1 MLQLQ
6 SLFGVFALL
15 AIAWAFGENRRAVSL
30 RQAAIGLF
38 VTLLTAVA
46 LIKLPF
52 VAHGFGV
59 INDAVGAISSASRA
73 GTAFV
78 FGYLGGGALPFDL
91 KAPGADFILAFQALP
106 VVLVMSV
113 LTTLLFYWRVLPPVV
128 RGMAWLLERTLGVGG
143 AVGLSTAANIFLG
156 MVEAPLFIRPY
167 LAQLTRSELF
177 LVMTGGMAGIAG
189 TVLVLY
195 ATLLAPLIP
204 DAAAHFVIASVLGAP
219 AAILVSLIMV
229 PETSDI
235 RTGGALEDPDMH
247 ASSTMDAIVK
257 GTVAGLELLLNIVAM
272 LIVLVALVYLANAIL
287 GLLPDFGGARDFAAA
302 NARLRH
308 GAGVLADGP
317 ALAAGDHRGQP
328 DGHQNRAERADRL
341 CRSVQ
346 ARRRCARFA
355 LTADHA
361 VCDVR
366 LRQFRQPRH
375 HDRRPR
381 HHGAAAPRRDQF
393 ARLEIDRVGHADD
406 LPDGRD
412 RRGADLSRHSEA
424 RTSANPE
431 SRHVRVRRSAS
442 PRNDGFQP
450 QQRRQP
456 GNHIHRPLRGEM
468 RVIPRQGNA
477 AVDRE
482 RALPHRADRIDHRD
496 VGKPLMC
503 RQCRVHRQ
511 VERKDIRQHQII

>member
-6 SLFGVFALL
+6 SAFGVFALL
-15 AIAWAFGENRRAVSL
+15 AIAFAFGENRRNVSL

-38 VTLLTAVA
+38 VTLLTAIV
-46 LIKLPF
+46 LIKLPV

-59 INDAVGAISSASRA
+59 INDAVGAISQASRA
-73 GTAFV
+73 GTSFV

-113 LTTLLFYWRVLPPVV
+113 LTTLLFYWRILPPIV

-219 AAILVSLIMV
+219 AAILISLIMV
-229 PETSDI
+229 PETSDV
-235 RTGGALEDPDMH
+235 RTGGALADPEMH

-287 GLLPDFGGARDFAAA
+287 GLLPDIGGRISLQRMLGYVMAPVCWLMGLPWPQAVTAGSLMGTKTVLNELIAYVDLSKLGPDALDPRSRLIMLYAMCGFANFGSLGIMIGGLGTMAPERREEINSLGLKSIVSGTLTTCLMGAIV
-302 NARLRH
+302 
-308 GAGVLADGP
+308 GVL
-317 ALAAGDHRGQP
+317 
-328 DGHQNRAERADRL
+328 
-341 CRSVQ
+341 
-346 ARRRCARFA
+346 
-355 LTADHA
+355 T
-361 VCDVR
+361 
-366 LRQFRQPRH
+366 
-375 HDRRPR
+375 
-381 HHGAAAPRRDQF
+381 
-393 ARLEIDRVGHADD
+393 
-406 LPDGRD
+406 
-412 RRGADLSRHSEA
+412 
-424 RTSANPE
+424 
-431 SRHVRVRRSAS
+431 
-442 PRNDGFQP
+442 
-450 QQRRQP
+450 
-456 GNHIHRPLRGEM
+456 
-468 RVIPRQGNA
+468 
-477 AVDRE
+477 
-482 RALPHRADRIDHRD
+482 
-496 VGKPLMC
+496 
-503 RQCRVHRQ
+503 
-511 VERKDIRQHQII
+511 